1 MKKKLLV
8 SLLITAAAASVLA
21 GCSSG
26 SGTSGTQAPAGE
38 EAATADSADAEETE
52 AEDEDTEDADGE
64 DSQGSGRY
72 LVWRINKEPKLWDP
86 TNNSEFVSDSIVKQL
101 FEGLTVSTSDGF
113 KPGMA
118 ESWDISDDGK
128 TYTFHLRQDAKWSDG
143 DPVTAKDFEY
153 SWRRICDPDFASE
166 ALQAITDYV
175 VGGQEYFDGTGSY
188 DDIKATALD
197 DYTFEVVL
205 KNVTPYF
212 PQLVAN
218 DVYLPVKKDVVE
230 AAGEGWEKKPETCVS
245 NGPFMLEEFQ
255 VGSHFLFKKNPNYYD
270 AEAVKLAGVKA
281 VIIVDDNTAY
291 QAYQAGEI
299 DVMDGLPSEQIPQIV
314 AEDPNVIVGAD
325 TGARF
330 LNFNVDK
337 APTDNIHVRRAITYA
352 IDRKQIVE
360 QVLKDGSVPASGF
373 IAPTC
378 QKTDG
383 GSFRIMESDGYPA
396 EEYSINPRQANV
408 EAAKKELEEAG
419 YPDGKDFPALE
430 ITYANND
437 RDKKTCEAIQ
447 QMLEDNLGITVT
459 LRAEE
464 SSVFTSTKNKGDYQ
478 VATGGWTN
486 SPYDASGLIK
496 LFYSQNGNNTPQW
509 RWKEYTG
516 APHDTTLNPG
526 SKAFDE
532 AFDKAL
538 ASQGA
543 DRDNAWVEAEQALM
557 EDLPVTALYYPSY
570 TAVVNEDLVEDVELT
585 ASNTFMFKE
594 ASVIE

>member
-1 MKKKLLV
+1 MKKRMLV
-8 SLLITAAAASVLA
+8 SLLLATAAAATLSA
-21 GCSSG
+21 CGSG
-26 SGTSGTQAPAGE
+26 SKPAETQATTNQGGGDITS
-38 EAATADSADAEETE
+38 AAEEETE
-52 AEDEDTEDADGE
+52 AEAEEEA
-64 DSQGSGRY
+64 SAGSDRY
-72 LVWRINKEPKLWDP
+72 LVWRLNKEPKLWDP
-86 TNNSEFVSDSIVKQL
+86 TNNSESISDAIVKQL

-113 KPGMA
+113 KPGIA
-118 ESWDISDDGK
+118 ESWDVSEDGK
-128 TYTFHLRQDAKWSDG
+128 TYTFHLRDDAKWSDG

-153 SWRRICDPDFASE
+153 SWRRICDPDYASE

-188 DDIKATALD
+188 DDIKATAID

-218 DVYLPVKKDVVE
+218 DVYLPIKKDVVE

-245 NGPFMLEEFQ
+245 NGPFMLEEYQ

-270 AEAVKLAGVKA
+270 ADSVKLAGVKA
-281 VIIVDDNTAY
+281 VIITDDNTAY

-299 DVMDGLPSEQIPQIV
+299 DVMDNLPSEQIPQIV
-314 AEDPNVIVGAD
+314 AEDPNVIVSAD
-325 TGARF
+325 TGAQF
-330 LNFNVDK
+330 MNFNVDK
-337 APTDNIHVRRAITYA
+337 APTDNVHVRKAIAYA

-378 QKTDG
+378 QKTNG
-383 GSFRIMESDGYPA
+383 GSFRTMESDGYPA
-396 EEYSINPRQANV
+396 EEYGINPRQANV
-408 EAAKKELEEAG
+408 EAAKQELAEAG

-437 RDKKTCEAIQ
+437 RNKKTCEAIQ

-478 VATGGWTN
+478 MATGGWTN

-509 RWKEYTG
+509 RWKPYTG

-526 SKAFDE
+526 NEAFDI

-543 DRDNAWVEAEQALM
+543 DRDNAWIEAEQALM
-557 EDLPVTALYYPSY
+557 ADMPVTPLYYPSY

-585 ASNTFMFKE
+585 ASNTFMFKS

>member
-1 MKKKLLV
+1 MPLRPRRRL
-8 SLLITAAAASVLA
+8 
-21 GCSSG
+21 
-26 SGTSGTQAPAGE
+26 APAVPVPSRPRPRPPRIRGGGITS
-38 EAATADSADAEETE
+38 AAEEETE
-52 AEDEDTEDADGE
+52 AEAEEEA
-64 DSQGSGRY
+64 SAGSDRY
-72 LVWRINKEPKLWDP
+72 LVWRLNKEPKLWDP
-86 TNNSEFVSDSIVKQL
+86 TNNSESISDAIVKQL

-113 KPGMA
+113 KPGIA
-118 ESWDISDDGK
+118 ESWDVSEDGK
-128 TYTFHLRQDAKWSDG
+128 TYTFHLRDDAKWSDG

-153 SWRRICDPDFASE
+153 SWRRICDPDYASE

-188 DDIKATALD
+188 DDIKATAID

-218 DVYLPVKKDVVE
+218 DVYLPIKKDVVE

-245 NGPFMLEEFQ
+245 NGPFMLEEYQ

-270 AEAVKLAGVKA
+270 ADSVKLAGVKA
-281 VIIVDDNTAY
+281 VIITDDNTAY

-299 DVMDGLPSEQIPQIV
+299 DVMDNLPSEQIPQIV
-314 AEDPNVIVGAD
+314 AEDPNVIVSAD
-325 TGARF
+325 TGAQF
-330 LNFNVDK
+330 MNFNVDK
-337 APTDNIHVRRAITYA
+337 APTDNVHVRKAIAYA

-383 GSFRIMESDGYPA
+383 GSFRTMESDGYPA
-396 EEYSINPRQANV
+396 EEYGINPRQANV
-408 EAAKKELEEAG
+408 EAAKQELAEAG

-437 RDKKTCEAIQ
+437 RNKKTCEAIQ

-478 VATGGWTN
+478 MATGGWTN

-509 RWKEYTG
+509 RWKPYTG

-526 SKAFDE
+526 NEAFDI

-543 DRDNAWVEAEQALM
+543 DRDNAWIEAEQALM
-557 EDLPVTALYYPSY
+557 ADMPVTPLYYPSY

-585 ASNTFMFKE
+585 ASNTFMFKS

>member
-1 MKKKLLV
+1 MPLRPRRRL
-8 SLLITAAAASVLA
+8 
-21 GCSSG
+21 
-26 SGTSGTQAPAGE
+26 APAVPVPSRPRPRPPRIRGGGDITS
-38 EAATADSADAEETE
+38 AAEEETE
-52 AEDEDTEDADGE
+52 AEAEEEA
-64 DSQGSGRY
+64 SAGSDRY
-72 LVWRINKEPKLWDP
+72 LVWRLNKEPKLWDP
-86 TNNSEFVSDSIVKQL
+86 TNNSESISDAIVKQL

-113 KPGMA
+113 KPGIA
-118 ESWDISDDGK
+118 ESWDVSEDGK
-128 TYTFHLRQDAKWSDG
+128 TYTFHLRDDAKWSDG

-153 SWRRICDPDFASE
+153 SWRRICDPDYASE

-188 DDIKATALD
+188 DDIKATAID

-218 DVYLPVKKDVVE
+218 DVYLPIKKDVVE

-245 NGPFMLEEFQ
+245 NGPFMLEEYQ

-270 AEAVKLAGVKA
+270 ADSVKLAGVKA
-281 VIIVDDNTAY
+281 VIITDDNTAY

-299 DVMDGLPSEQIPQIV
+299 DVMDNLPSEQIPQIV
-314 AEDPNVIVGAD
+314 AEDPNVIVSAD
-325 TGARF
+325 TGAQF
-330 LNFNVDK
+330 MNFNVDK
-337 APTDNIHVRRAITYA
+337 APTDNVHVRKAIAYA

-378 QKTDG
+378 QKTNG
-383 GSFRIMESDGYPA
+383 GSFRTMESDGYPA
-396 EEYSINPRQANV
+396 EEYGINPRQANV
-408 EAAKKELEEAG
+408 EAAKQELAEAG

-437 RDKKTCEAIQ
+437 RNKKTCEAIQ

-478 VATGGWTN
+478 MATGGWTN

-509 RWKEYTG
+509 RWKPYTG

-526 SKAFDE
+526 NEAFDI

-543 DRDNAWVEAEQALM
+543 DRDNAWIEAEQALM
-557 EDLPVTALYYPSY
+557 ADMPVTPLYYPSY

-585 ASNTFMFKE
+585 ASNTFMFKS

>member
-1 MKKKLLV
+1 MKKRMLV
-8 SLLITAAAASVLA
+8 SLLLATAAAATLSA
-21 GCSSG
+21 CGSG
-26 SGTSGTQAPAGE
+26 SKPAETQATTNQGGGDITS
-38 EAATADSADAEETE
+38 AAEEETE
-52 AEDEDTEDADGE
+52 AEAEEEA
-64 DSQGSGRY
+64 SAGSDRY
-72 LVWRINKEPKLWDP
+72 LVWRLNKEPKLWDP
-86 TNNSEFVSDSIVKQL
+86 TNNSESISDAIVKQL

-113 KPGMA
+113 KPGIA
-118 ESWDISDDGK
+118 ESWDVSEDGK
-128 TYTFHLRQDAKWSDG
+128 TYTFHLRDDAKWSDG

-153 SWRRICDPDFASE
+153 SWRRICDPDYASE

-188 DDIKATALD
+188 DDIKATAID

-218 DVYLPVKKDVVE
+218 DVYLAIKKDVVE

-245 NGPFMLEEFQ
+245 NGPFMLEEYQ

-270 AEAVKLAGVKA
+270 ADSVKLAGIKA
-281 VIIVDDNTAY
+281 VIITDDNTAY

-299 DVMDGLPSEQIPQIV
+299 DVMDNLPSEQIPQIV
-314 AEDPNVIVGAD
+314 AEDPNVIVSAD
-325 TGARF
+325 TGAQF
-330 LNFNVDK
+330 MNFNVDK
-337 APTDNIHVRRAITYA
+337 APTDNVHVRKAIAYA

-383 GSFRIMESDGYPA
+383 GSFRTMESDGYPA
-396 EEYSINPRQANV
+396 EEYGINPRQANV
-408 EAAKKELEEAG
+408 EAAKQELAEAG

-437 RDKKTCEAIQ
+437 RNKKTCEAIQ

-478 VATGGWTN
+478 MATGGWTN

-509 RWKEYTG
+509 RWKPYTG

-526 SKAFDE
+526 SEAFDI

-543 DRDNAWVEAEQALM
+543 DRDNAWIEAEQALM
-557 EDLPVTALYYPSY
+557 ADMPVTPLYYPSY

-585 ASNTFMFKE
+585 ASNTFMFKS

>member
-1 MKKKLLV
+1 MKKRMLV
-8 SLLITAAAASVLA
+8 TLVLATAAAAALSA
-21 GCSSG
+21 CGSG
-26 SGTSGTQAPAGE
+26 SKPAETQATTNQGGGEITSAAG
-38 EAATADSADAEETE
+38 EETE
-52 AEDEDTEDADGE
+52 AEAEGE
-64 DSQGSGRY
+64 TSEGSDRY
-72 LVWRINKEPKLWDP
+72 LVWRLNKEPKLWDP
-86 TNNSEFVSDSIVKQL
+86 TNNSESISDAIVKQL

-118 ESWDISDDGK
+118 KSWDVSEDGK
-128 TYTFHLRQDAKWSDG
+128 TYTFHLRDDAKWSDG

-188 DDIKATALD
+188 DDIKATAID
-197 DYTFEVVL
+197 EYTFEVVL

-218 DVYLPVKKDVVE
+218 DVYLPIKKDVVE

-270 AEAVKLAGVKA
+270 ADAVKLAGIKA
-281 VIIVDDNTAY
+281 VIITDDNTAY

-299 DVMDGLPSEQIPQIV
+299 DVMDNLPSEQIPQIV
-314 AEDPNVIVGAD
+314 AEDPNVIVSAD
-325 TGARF
+325 TGAQF
-330 LNFNVDK
+330 MNFNVDK
-337 APTDNIHVRRAITYA
+337 APTDNLHVRKAIAYA

-360 QVLKDGSVPASGF
+360 QVLKDGSIPASGF

-383 GSFRIMESDGYPA
+383 GSFRTMESDGYPA
-396 EEYSINPRQANV
+396 EEYGINPRQANV
-408 EAAKKELEEAG
+408 EAAKQELAEAG

-437 RDKKTCEAIQ
+437 RNKKTCEAIQ

-478 VATGGWTN
+478 MATGGWTN

-509 RWKEYTG
+509 RWKPYTG

-526 SKAFDE
+526 SEAFDI

-538 ASQGA
+538 ASQGT

-557 EDLPVTALYYPSY
+557 ADMPVTPLYYPSY
-570 TAVVNEDLVEDVELT
+570 TAVVNEDQVEDVELT
-585 ASNTFMFKE
+585 ASNTFMFKA

>member
-1 MKKKLLV
+1 MKKRMLV
-8 SLLITAAAASVLA
+8 SLLLATAAAATLSA
-21 GCSSG
+21 CGSG
-26 SGTSGTQAPAGE
+26 STPAQPHPTTTPGGGDITS
-38 EAATADSADAEETE
+38 AAEEETE
-52 AEDEDTEDADGE
+52 AEAEEEA
-64 DSQGSGRY
+64 SAGSDRY
-72 LVWRINKEPKLWDP
+72 LVWRLNKEPKLWDP
-86 TNNSEFVSDSIVKQL
+86 TNNSESISDAIVKQL

-113 KPGMA
+113 KPGIA
-118 ESWDISDDGK
+118 ESWDVSEDGK
-128 TYTFHLRQDAKWSDG
+128 TYTFHLRDDAKWSDG

-153 SWRRICDPDFASE
+153 SWRRICDPDYASE

-188 DDIKATALD
+188 DDIKATAID

-218 DVYLPVKKDVVE
+218 DVYLPIKKDVVE

-245 NGPFMLEEFQ
+245 NGPFMLEEYQ

-270 AEAVKLAGVKA
+270 ADSVKLAGIKA
-281 VIIVDDNTAY
+281 VIITDDNTAY

-299 DVMDGLPSEQIPQIV
+299 DVMDNLPSEQIPQIV
-314 AEDPNVIVGAD
+314 ADDPNVIVSAD
-325 TGARF
+325 TGAQF
-330 LNFNVDK
+330 MNFNVDK
-337 APTDNIHVRRAITYA
+337 APTDNVHVRKAIAYA

-383 GSFRIMESDGYPA
+383 GSFRTMESDGYPA
-396 EEYSINPRQANV
+396 EEYGINPRQANV
-408 EAAKKELEEAG
+408 EAAKQELAEAG
-419 YPDGKDFPALE
+419 YPDGKDCPALD

-437 RDKKTCEAIQ
+437 RNNKTCEAIQ

-478 VATGGWTN
+478 MATGGWTN

-509 RWKEYTG
+509 RWKPYTG

-526 SKAFDE
+526 SEAFDI

-543 DRDNAWVEAEQALM
+543 DRDNAWIEAEQALM
-557 EDLPVTALYYPSY
+557 ADMPVTPLYYPSY

-585 ASNTFMFKE
+585 ASNTFMFKS

>member
-1 MKKKLLV
+1 MPLRPRRRL
-8 SLLITAAAASVLA
+8 
-21 GCSSG
+21 
-26 SGTSGTQAPAGE
+26 APAVPVPSRPRPRPPRIRGGGDITS
-38 EAATADSADAEETE
+38 AAEEETE
-52 AEDEDTEDADGE
+52 AEAEEEA
-64 DSQGSGRY
+64 SAGSDRY
-72 LVWRINKEPKLWDP
+72 LVWRLNKEPKLWDP
-86 TNNSEFVSDSIVKQL
+86 TNNSESISDAIVKQL

-113 KPGMA
+113 KPGIA
-118 ESWDISDDGK
+118 ESWDVSEDGK
-128 TYTFHLRQDAKWSDG
+128 TYTFHLRDDAKWSDG

-153 SWRRICDPDFASE
+153 SWRRICDPDYASE

-188 DDIKATALD
+188 DDIKATAID

-218 DVYLPVKKDVVE
+218 DVYLPIKKDVVE

-245 NGPFMLEEFQ
+245 NGPFMLEEYQ

-270 AEAVKLAGVKA
+270 ADSVKLAGIKA
-281 VIIVDDNTAY
+281 VIITDDNTAY

-299 DVMDGLPSEQIPQIV
+299 DVMDNLPSEQIPQIV
-314 AEDPNVIVGAD
+314 AEDPNVIVSAD
-325 TGARF
+325 TGAQF
-330 LNFNVDK
+330 MNFNVDK
-337 APTDNIHVRRAITYA
+337 APTDNVHVRKAIAYA

-383 GSFRIMESDGYPA
+383 GSFRTMESDGYPA
-396 EEYSINPRQANV
+396 EEYGINPRQANV
-408 EAAKKELEEAG
+408 EAAKQELAEAG

-437 RDKKTCEAIQ
+437 RNKKTCEAIQ

-478 VATGGWTN
+478 MATGGWTN

-509 RWKEYTG
+509 RWKPYTG

-526 SKAFDE
+526 SEAFDI

-543 DRDNAWVEAEQALM
+543 DRDNAWIEAEQALM
-557 EDLPVTALYYPSY
+557 ADMPVTPLYYPSY

-585 ASNTFMFKE
+585 ASNTFMFKS

>member
-1 MKKKLLV
+1 MKKRMLV
-8 SLLITAAAASVLA
+8 SLLLATAAAATLSA
-21 GCSSG
+21 CGSG
-26 SGTSGTQAPAGE
+26 SNPPAPPPTPHPGGGHITS
-38 EAATADSADAEETE
+38 AAEEETE
-52 AEDEDTEDADGE
+52 AEAEEEA
-64 DSQGSGRY
+64 SAGSDRY
-72 LVWRINKEPKLWDP
+72 LVWRLNKEPKLWDP
-86 TNNSEFVSDSIVKQL
+86 TNNSESISDAIVKQL

-113 KPGMA
+113 KPGIA
-118 ESWDISDDGK
+118 ESWDVSEDGK
-128 TYTFHLRQDAKWSDG
+128 TYTFHLRDDAKWSDG

-153 SWRRICDPDFASE
+153 SWRRICDPDYASE

-188 DDIKATALD
+188 DDIKATAID

-218 DVYLPVKKDVVE
+218 DVYLPIKKDVVE

-245 NGPFMLEEFQ
+245 NGPFMLEEYQ

-270 AEAVKLAGVKA
+270 ADSVKLAGIKA
-281 VIIVDDNTAY
+281 VIITDDNTAY

-299 DVMDGLPSEQIPQIV
+299 DVMDNLPSEQIPQIV
-314 AEDPNVIVGAD
+314 AEDPNVIVSAD
-325 TGARF
+325 TGAQF
-330 LNFNVDK
+330 MNFNVDK
-337 APTDNIHVRRAITYA
+337 APTDNVHVRKAIAYA

-383 GSFRIMESDGYPA
+383 GSFRTMESDGYPA
-396 EEYSINPRQANV
+396 EEYGINPRQANV
-408 EAAKKELEEAG
+408 EAAKQELAEAG

-437 RDKKTCEAIQ
+437 RNKKTCEAIQ

-478 VATGGWTN
+478 MATGGWTN

-509 RWKEYTG
+509 RWKPYTG

-526 SKAFDE
+526 SEAFDI

-543 DRDNAWVEAEQALM
+543 DRDNAWIEAEQALM
-557 EDLPVTALYYPSY
+557 ADMPVTPLYYPSY

-585 ASNTFMFKE
+585 ASNTFMFKS

>member
-1 MKKKLLV
+1 MKKRMLV
-8 SLLITAAAASVLA
+8 SLLLATAAAATLSA
-21 GCSSG
+21 CGSG
-26 SGTSGTQAPAGE
+26 SKPAETQATTNQGGGDITSAAEEEPEAEAEE
-38 EAATADSADAEETE
+38 EASA
-52 AEDEDTEDADGE
+52 
-64 DSQGSGRY
+64 GSDRY
-72 LVWRINKEPKLWDP
+72 LVWRLNKEPKLWDP
-86 TNNSEFVSDSIVKQL
+86 TNNSESISDAIVKQL

-113 KPGMA
+113 KPGIA
-118 ESWDISDDGK
+118 ESWDVSEDGK
-128 TYTFHLRQDAKWSDG
+128 TYTFHLRDDAKWSDG

-153 SWRRICDPDFASE
+153 SWRRICDPDYASE

-188 DDIKATALD
+188 DDIKATAID

-218 DVYLPVKKDVVE
+218 DVYLPIKKDVVE

-245 NGPFMLEEFQ
+245 NGPFMLEEYQ

-270 AEAVKLAGVKA
+270 ADSVKLAGVKA
-281 VIIVDDNTAY
+281 VIITDDNTAY

-299 DVMDGLPSEQIPQIV
+299 DVMDNLPSEQIPQIV
-314 AEDPNVIVGAD
+314 AEDPNVIVSAD
-325 TGARF
+325 TGAQF
-330 LNFNVDK
+330 MNFNVDK
-337 APTDNIHVRRAITYA
+337 APTDNVHVRKAIAYA

-383 GSFRIMESDGYPA
+383 GSFRTMESDGYPA
-396 EEYSINPRQANV
+396 EEYGINPRQANV
-408 EAAKKELEEAG
+408 EAAKQELAEAG

-437 RDKKTCEAIQ
+437 RNKKTCEAIQ

-478 VATGGWTN
+478 MATGGWTN

-509 RWKEYTG
+509 RWKPYTG

-526 SKAFDE
+526 NEAFDI

-543 DRDNAWVEAEQALM
+543 DRDNAWIEAEQALM
-557 EDLPVTALYYPSY
+557 ADMPVTPLYYPSY

-585 ASNTFMFKE
+585 ASNTFMFKS

>member
-1 MKKKLLV
+1 MKKRMLV
-8 SLLITAAAASVLA
+8 SLLLATAAAATLSA
-21 GCSSG
+21 CGSG
-26 SGTSGTQAPAGE
+26 SKPAETQATTNQGGGDITS
-38 EAATADSADAEETE
+38 AAEEETE
-52 AEDEDTEDADGE
+52 AEAEEEA
-64 DSQGSGRY
+64 SAGSDRY
-72 LVWRINKEPKLWDP
+72 LVWRLNKEPKLWDP
-86 TNNSEFVSDSIVKQL
+86 TNNSESISDAIVKQL

-113 KPGMA
+113 KPGIA
-118 ESWDISDDGK
+118 ESWDVSEDGK
-128 TYTFHLRQDAKWSDG
+128 TYTFHLRDDAKWSDG

-153 SWRRICDPDFASE
+153 SWRRICDPDYASE

-188 DDIKATALD
+188 DDIKATAID

-218 DVYLPVKKDVVE
+218 DVYLPIKKDVVE

-245 NGPFMLEEFQ
+245 NGPFMLEEYQ

-270 AEAVKLAGVKA
+270 ADSVKLAGVKA
-281 VIIVDDNTAY
+281 VIITDDNTAY

-299 DVMDGLPSEQIPQIV
+299 DVMDNLPSEQIPQIV
-314 AEDPNVIVGAD
+314 AEDPNVIVSAD
-325 TGARF
+325 TGAQF
-330 LNFNVDK
+330 MNFNVDK
-337 APTDNIHVRRAITYA
+337 APTDNVHVRKAIAYA

-383 GSFRIMESDGYPA
+383 GSFRTMESDGYPA
-396 EEYSINPRQANV
+396 EEYGINPRQANV
-408 EAAKKELEEAG
+408 EAAKQELAEAG

-437 RDKKTCEAIQ
+437 RNKKTCEAIQ

-478 VATGGWTN
+478 MATGGWTN

-509 RWKEYTG
+509 RWKPYTG

-526 SKAFDE
+526 NEAFDI

-543 DRDNAWVEAEQALM
+543 DRDNAWIEAEQALM
-557 EDLPVTALYYPSY
+557 ADMPVTPLYYPSY

-585 ASNTFMFKE
+585 ASNTFMFKS

>member
-1 MKKKLLV
+1 MKKRMLV
-8 SLLITAAAASVLA
+8 SLLLATAAAATLSA
-21 GCSSG
+21 CGSG
-26 SGTSGTQAPAGE
+26 SKPAETQATTNQGGGDITS
-38 EAATADSADAEETE
+38 AAEEETE
-52 AEDEDTEDADGE
+52 AEAEEEA
-64 DSQGSGRY
+64 SAGSDRY
-72 LVWRINKEPKLWDP
+72 LVWRLNKEPKLWDP
-86 TNNSEFVSDSIVKQL
+86 TNNSESISDAIVKQL

-113 KPGMA
+113 KPGIA
-118 ESWDISDDGK
+118 ESWDVSEDGK
-128 TYTFHLRQDAKWSDG
+128 TYTFHLRDDAKWSDG

-153 SWRRICDPDFASE
+153 SWRRICDPDYASE
-166 ALQAITDYV
+166 ALEAITDYV

-188 DDIKATALD
+188 DDIKATAID

-218 DVYLPVKKDVVE
+218 DVYLPIKKDVVE

-245 NGPFMLEEFQ
+245 NGPFMLEEYQ

-270 AEAVKLAGVKA
+270 ADSVKLAGIKA
-281 VIIVDDNTAY
+281 VIITDDNTAY

-299 DVMDGLPSEQIPQIV
+299 DVMDNLPSEQIPQIV
-314 AEDPNVIVGAD
+314 AEDPNVIVSAD
-325 TGARF
+325 TGAQF
-330 LNFNVDK
+330 MNFNVDK
-337 APTDNIHVRRAITYA
+337 APTDNVHVRKAIAYA

-383 GSFRIMESDGYPA
+383 GSFRTMESDGYPA
-396 EEYSINPRQANV
+396 EEYGINPRQANV
-408 EAAKKELEEAG
+408 EAAKQELAEAG

-437 RDKKTCEAIQ
+437 RNKKTCEAIQ

-478 VATGGWTN
+478 MATGGWTN

-509 RWKEYTG
+509 RWKPYTG

-526 SKAFDE
+526 SEAFDI

-543 DRDNAWVEAEQALM
+543 DRDNAWIEAEQALM
-557 EDLPVTALYYPSY
+557 ADMPVTPLYYPSY

-585 ASNTFMFKE
+585 ASNTFMFKS

>member
-1 MKKKLLV
+1 MKKRMLV
-8 SLLITAAAASVLA
+8 SLLLATAAAATLSA
-21 GCSSG
+21 CGSG
-26 SGTSGTQAPAGE
+26 SKPAETQATTKQGGGGDITS
-38 EAATADSADAEETE
+38 AAEEETE
-52 AEDEDTEDADGE
+52 AEAEEEA
-64 DSQGSGRY
+64 SAGSDRY
-72 LVWRINKEPKLWDP
+72 LVWRLNKEPKLWDP
-86 TNNSEFVSDSIVKQL
+86 TNNSESISDAIVKQL

-113 KPGMA
+113 KPGIA
-118 ESWDISDDGK
+118 ESWDVSEDGK
-128 TYTFHLRQDAKWSDG
+128 TYTFHLRDDAKWSDG

-153 SWRRICDPDFASE
+153 SWRRICDPDYASE

-188 DDIKATALD
+188 DDIKATAID

-218 DVYLPVKKDVVE
+218 DVYLPIKKDVVE

-245 NGPFMLEEFQ
+245 NGPFMLEEYQ

-270 AEAVKLAGVKA
+270 ADSVKLAGVKA
-281 VIIVDDNTAY
+281 VIITDDNTAY

-299 DVMDGLPSEQIPQIV
+299 DVMDNLPSEQIPQIV
-314 AEDPNVIVGAD
+314 AEDPNVIVSAD
-325 TGARF
+325 TGAQF
-330 LNFNVDK
+330 MNFNVDK
-337 APTDNIHVRRAITYA
+337 APTDNVHVRKAIAYA

-383 GSFRIMESDGYPA
+383 GSFRTMESDGYPA
-396 EEYSINPRQANV
+396 EEYGINPRQANV
-408 EAAKKELEEAG
+408 EAAKQELAEAG

-437 RDKKTCEAIQ
+437 RNKKTCEAIQ

-478 VATGGWTN
+478 MATGGWTN

-509 RWKEYTG
+509 RWKPYTG

-526 SKAFDE
+526 NEAFDI

-543 DRDNAWVEAEQALM
+543 DRDNAWIEAEQALM
-557 EDLPVTALYYPSY
+557 ADMPVTPLYYPSY

-585 ASNTFMFKE
+585 ASNTFMFKS

>member
-1 MKKKLLV
+1 MKKRMLV
-8 SLLITAAAASVLA
+8 SLLLATAAAATLSA
-21 GCSSG
+21 CGSG
-26 SGTSGTQAPAGE
+26 SKPAETQATTNQGGGGDITS
-38 EAATADSADAEETE
+38 AAEEETE
-52 AEDEDTEDADGE
+52 AEAEEEA
-64 DSQGSGRY
+64 SAGSDRY
-72 LVWRINKEPKLWDP
+72 LVWRLNKEPKLWDP
-86 TNNSEFVSDSIVKQL
+86 TNNSESISDAIVKQL

-113 KPGMA
+113 KPGIA
-118 ESWDISDDGK
+118 ESWDVSEDGK
-128 TYTFHLRQDAKWSDG
+128 TYTFHLRDDAKWSDG

-153 SWRRICDPDFASE
+153 SWRRICDPDYASE

-188 DDIKATALD
+188 DDIKATAID

-218 DVYLPVKKDVVE
+218 DVYLPIKKDVVE

-245 NGPFMLEEFQ
+245 NGPFMLEEYQ

-270 AEAVKLAGVKA
+270 ADSVKLAGIKA
-281 VIIVDDNTAY
+281 VIITDDNTAY

-299 DVMDGLPSEQIPQIV
+299 DVMDNLPSEQIPQIV
-314 AEDPNVIVGAD
+314 AEDPNVIVSAD
-325 TGARF
+325 TGAQF
-330 LNFNVDK
+330 MNFNVDK
-337 APTDNIHVRRAITYA
+337 APTDNVHVRKAIAYA

-383 GSFRIMESDGYPA
+383 GSFRTMESDGYPA
-396 EEYSINPRQANV
+396 EEYGINPRQANV
-408 EAAKKELEEAG
+408 EAAKQELAEAG

-437 RDKKTCEAIQ
+437 RNKKTCEAIQ

-478 VATGGWTN
+478 MATGGWTN

-509 RWKEYTG
+509 RWKPYTG

-526 SKAFDE
+526 SEAFDI

-543 DRDNAWVEAEQALM
+543 DRDNAWIEAEQALM
-557 EDLPVTALYYPSY
+557 ADMPVTPLYYPSY

-585 ASNTFMFKE
+585 ASNTFMFKS

>member
-1 MKKKLLV
+1 MKKRMLV
-8 SLLITAAAASVLA
+8 SLLLATAAAATLSA
-21 GCSSG
+21 CGSG
-26 SGTSGTQAPAGE
+26 SKPAETQATTNQGGGGDITS
-38 EAATADSADAEETE
+38 AAEEETE
-52 AEDEDTEDADGE
+52 AEAEEEA
-64 DSQGSGRY
+64 SAGSDRY
-72 LVWRINKEPKLWDP
+72 LVWRLNKEPKLWDP
-86 TNNSEFVSDSIVKQL
+86 TNNSESISDAIVKQL

-113 KPGMA
+113 KPGIA
-118 ESWDISDDGK
+118 ESWDVSEDGK
-128 TYTFHLRQDAKWSDG
+128 TYTFHLRDDAKWSDG

-153 SWRRICDPDFASE
+153 SWRRICDPDYASE

-188 DDIKATALD
+188 DDIKATAID

-218 DVYLPVKKDVVE
+218 DVYLPIKKDVVE

-245 NGPFMLEEFQ
+245 NGPFMLEEYQ

-270 AEAVKLAGVKA
+270 ADSVKLAGVKA
-281 VIIVDDNTAY
+281 VIITDDNTAY

-299 DVMDGLPSEQIPQIV
+299 DVMDNLPSEQIPQIV
-314 AEDPNVIVGAD
+314 AEDPNVIVSAD
-325 TGARF
+325 TGAQF
-330 LNFNVDK
+330 MNFNVDK
-337 APTDNIHVRRAITYA
+337 APTDNVHVRKAIAYA

-383 GSFRIMESDGYPA
+383 GSFRTMESDGYPA
-396 EEYSINPRQANV
+396 EEYGINPRQANV
-408 EAAKKELEEAG
+408 EAAKQELAEAG

-437 RDKKTCEAIQ
+437 RNKKTCEAIQ

-478 VATGGWTN
+478 MATGGWTN

-509 RWKEYTG
+509 RWKPYTG

-526 SKAFDE
+526 NEAFDI

-543 DRDNAWVEAEQALM
+543 DRDNAWIEAEQALM
-557 EDLPVTALYYPSY
+557 ADMPVTPLYYPSY

-585 ASNTFMFKE
+585 ASNTFMFKS

>member
-1 MKKKLLV
+1 MKKRMLV
-8 SLLITAAAASVLA
+8 SLLLATAAAATLSACV
-21 GCSSG
+21 
-26 SGTSGTQAPAGE
+26 SGTKPAETQATTNQGGGDI
-38 EAATADSADAEETE
+38 TSAAEETE
-52 AEDEDTEDADGE
+52 AEAEEEA
-64 DSQGSGRY
+64 SAGSDRY
-72 LVWRINKEPKLWDP
+72 LVWRLNKEPKLWDP
-86 TNNSEFVSDSIVKQL
+86 TNNSESISDAIVKQL

-113 KPGMA
+113 KPGIA
-118 ESWDISDDGK
+118 ESWDVSEDGK
-128 TYTFHLRQDAKWSDG
+128 TYTFHLRDDAKWSDG

-153 SWRRICDPDFASE
+153 SWRRICDPDYASE

-188 DDIKATALD
+188 DDIKATAID

-218 DVYLPVKKDVVE
+218 DVYLPIKKDVVE

-245 NGPFMLEEFQ
+245 NGPFMLEEYQ

-270 AEAVKLAGVKA
+270 ADSVKLAGIKA
-281 VIIVDDNTAY
+281 VIITDDNTAY

-299 DVMDGLPSEQIPQIV
+299 DVMDNLPSEQIPQIV
-314 AEDPNVIVGAD
+314 AEDPNVIVSAD
-325 TGARF
+325 TGAQF
-330 LNFNVDK
+330 MNFNVDK
-337 APTDNIHVRRAITYA
+337 APTDNVHVRKAIAYA

-383 GSFRIMESDGYPA
+383 GSFRTMESDGYPA
-396 EEYSINPRQANV
+396 EEYGINPRQANV
-408 EAAKKELEEAG
+408 EAAKQELAEAG

-437 RDKKTCEAIQ
+437 RNKKTCEAIQ

-478 VATGGWTN
+478 MATGGWTN

-509 RWKEYTG
+509 RWKPYTG

-526 SKAFDE
+526 SEAFDI

-543 DRDNAWVEAEQALM
+543 DRDNAWIEAEQALM
-557 EDLPVTALYYPSY
+557 ADMPVTPLYYPSY

-585 ASNTFMFKE
+585 ASNTFMFKS

>member
-1 MKKKLLV
+1 MKKRMLV
-8 SLLITAAAASVLA
+8 SLLLATAAAATLSA
-21 GCSSG
+21 CGSG
-26 SGTSGTQAPAGE
+26 SKPAETQATTNQGGGITS
-38 EAATADSADAEETE
+38 AAEEETE
-52 AEDEDTEDADGE
+52 AEAEEEA
-64 DSQGSGRY
+64 SAGSDRY
-72 LVWRINKEPKLWDP
+72 LVWRLNKEPKLWDP
-86 TNNSEFVSDSIVKQL
+86 TNNSESISDAIVKQL

-113 KPGMA
+113 KPGIA
-118 ESWDISDDGK
+118 ESWDVSEDGK
-128 TYTFHLRQDAKWSDG
+128 TYTFHLRDDAKWSDG

-153 SWRRICDPDFASE
+153 SWRRICDPDYASE

-188 DDIKATALD
+188 DDIKATAID

-218 DVYLPVKKDVVE
+218 DVYLPIKKDVVE

-245 NGPFMLEEFQ
+245 NGPFMLEEYQ

-270 AEAVKLAGVKA
+270 ADSVKLAGVKA
-281 VIIVDDNTAY
+281 VIITDDNTAY

-299 DVMDGLPSEQIPQIV
+299 DVMDNLPSEQIPQIV
-314 AEDPNVIVGAD
+314 AEDPNVIVSAD
-325 TGARF
+325 TGAQF
-330 LNFNVDK
+330 MNFNVDK
-337 APTDNIHVRRAITYA
+337 APTDNVHVRKAIAYA

-383 GSFRIMESDGYPA
+383 GSFRTMESDGYPA
-396 EEYSINPRQANV
+396 EEYGINPRQANV
-408 EAAKKELEEAG
+408 EAAKQELAEAG

-437 RDKKTCEAIQ
+437 RNKKTCEAIQ

-478 VATGGWTN
+478 MATGGWTN

-509 RWKEYTG
+509 RWKPYTG

-526 SKAFDE
+526 NEAFDI

-543 DRDNAWVEAEQALM
+543 DRDNAWIEAEQALM
-557 EDLPVTALYYPSY
+557 ADMPVTPLYYPSY

-585 ASNTFMFKE
+585 ASNTFMFKS

>member
-1 MKKKLLV
+1 MKKRMLV
-8 SLLITAAAASVLA
+8 SLLLATAAAATLSA
-21 GCSSG
+21 CGSG
-26 SGTSGTQAPAGE
+26 SKPAETQATTNQGGGDITS
-38 EAATADSADAEETE
+38 AAEEETE
-52 AEDEDTEDADGE
+52 AEAEEEA
-64 DSQGSGRY
+64 SVGSDRY
-72 LVWRINKEPKLWDP
+72 LVWRLNKEPKLWDP
-86 TNNSEFVSDSIVKQL
+86 TNNSESISDAIVKQL

-113 KPGMA
+113 KPGIA
-118 ESWDISDDGK
+118 ESWDVSEDGK
-128 TYTFHLRQDAKWSDG
+128 TYTFHLRDDAKWSDG

-153 SWRRICDPDFASE
+153 SWRRICDPDYASE

-188 DDIKATALD
+188 DDIKATAID

-218 DVYLPVKKDVVE
+218 DVYLPIKKDVVE

-245 NGPFMLEEFQ
+245 NGPFMLEEYQ

-270 AEAVKLAGVKA
+270 ADSVKLAGVKA
-281 VIIVDDNTAY
+281 VIITDDNTAY

-299 DVMDGLPSEQIPQIV
+299 DVMDNLPSEQIPQIV
-314 AEDPNVIVGAD
+314 AEDPNVIVSAD
-325 TGARF
+325 TGAQF
-330 LNFNVDK
+330 MNFNVDK
-337 APTDNIHVRRAITYA
+337 APTDNVHVRKAIAYA

-383 GSFRIMESDGYPA
+383 GSFRTMESDGYPA
-396 EEYSINPRQANV
+396 EEYGINPRQANV
-408 EAAKKELEEAG
+408 EAAKQELAEAG

-437 RDKKTCEAIQ
+437 RNKKTCEAIQ

-478 VATGGWTN
+478 MATGGWTN

-509 RWKEYTG
+509 RWKPYTG

-526 SKAFDE
+526 NEAFDI

-543 DRDNAWVEAEQALM
+543 DRDNAWIEAEQALM
-557 EDLPVTALYYPSY
+557 ADMPVTPLYYPSY

-585 ASNTFMFKE
+585 ASNTFMFKS

>member
-1 MKKKLLV
+1 MKKRMLV
-8 SLLITAAAASVLA
+8 SLLLATAAAATLSA
-21 GCSSG
+21 CGSG
-26 SGTSGTQAPAGE
+26 SKPAETQATTNQGGGDITS
-38 EAATADSADAEETE
+38 AAEEETE
-52 AEDEDTEDADGE
+52 AEAEEEA
-64 DSQGSGRY
+64 SAGSDRY
-72 LVWRINKEPKLWDP
+72 LVWRLNKEPKLWDP
-86 TNNSEFVSDSIVKQL
+86 TNNSESISDAIVKQL

-113 KPGMA
+113 KPGIA
-118 ESWDISDDGK
+118 ESWDVSEDGK
-128 TYTFHLRQDAKWSDG
+128 TYTFHLRDDAKWSDG

-153 SWRRICDPDFASE
+153 SWRRICDPDYASE

-188 DDIKATALD
+188 DDIKATAID

-218 DVYLPVKKDVVE
+218 DVYLPIKKDVVE
-230 AAGEGWEKKPETCVS
+230 AAGEGWEKKPENCVS
-245 NGPFMLEEFQ
+245 NGPFMLEEYQ

-270 AEAVKLAGVKA
+270 ADSVKLAGVKA
-281 VIIVDDNTAY
+281 VIITDDNTAY

-299 DVMDGLPSEQIPQIV
+299 DVMDNLPSEQIPQIV
-314 AEDPNVIVGAD
+314 AEDPNVIVSAD
-325 TGARF
+325 TGAQF
-330 LNFNVDK
+330 MNFNVDK
-337 APTDNIHVRRAITYA
+337 APTDNVHVRKAIAYA

-383 GSFRIMESDGYPA
+383 GSFRTMESDGYPA
-396 EEYSINPRQANV
+396 EEYGINPRQANV
-408 EAAKKELEEAG
+408 EAAKQELAEAG

-437 RDKKTCEAIQ
+437 RNKKTCEAIQ

-478 VATGGWTN
+478 MATGGWTN

-509 RWKEYTG
+509 RWKPYTG

-526 SKAFDE
+526 NEAFDI

-543 DRDNAWVEAEQALM
+543 DRDNAWIEAEQALM
-557 EDLPVTALYYPSY
+557 ADMPVTPLYYPSY

-585 ASNTFMFKE
+585 ASNTFMFKS

>member
-1 MKKKLLV
+1 MKKRMLV
-8 SLLITAAAASVLA
+8 SLLLATAAAATLSA
-21 GCSSG
+21 CGSG
-26 SGTSGTQAPAGE
+26 SKPADPPPTTHQGGGDITS
-38 EAATADSADAEETE
+38 AAEEETE
-52 AEDEDTEDADGE
+52 AEAEEEA
-64 DSQGSGRY
+64 SAGSDRY
-72 LVWRINKEPKLWDP
+72 LVWRLNKEPKLWDP
-86 TNNSEFVSDSIVKQL
+86 TNNSESISDAIVKQL

-113 KPGMA
+113 KPGIA
-118 ESWDISDDGK
+118 ESWDVSEDGK
-128 TYTFHLRQDAKWSDG
+128 TYTFHLRDDAKWSDG

-153 SWRRICDPDFASE
+153 SWRRICDPDYASE

-188 DDIKATALD
+188 DDIKATAID

-218 DVYLPVKKDVVE
+218 DVYLPIKKDVVE

-245 NGPFMLEEFQ
+245 NGPFMLEEYQ

-270 AEAVKLAGVKA
+270 ADSVKLAGIKA
-281 VIIVDDNTAY
+281 VIITDDNTAY

-299 DVMDGLPSEQIPQIV
+299 DVMDNLPSEQIPQIV
-314 AEDPNVIVGAD
+314 AEDPNVIVSAD
-325 TGARF
+325 TGAQF
-330 LNFNVDK
+330 MNFNVDK
-337 APTDNIHVRRAITYA
+337 APTDNVHVRKAIAYA

-383 GSFRIMESDGYPA
+383 GSFRTMESDGYPA
-396 EEYSINPRQANV
+396 EEYGINPRQANV
-408 EAAKKELEEAG
+408 EAAKQELAEAG

-437 RDKKTCEAIQ
+437 RNKKTCEAIQ

-478 VATGGWTN
+478 MATGGWTN

-509 RWKEYTG
+509 RWKPYTG

-526 SKAFDE
+526 SEAFDI

-543 DRDNAWVEAEQALM
+543 DRDNAWIEAEQALM
-557 EDLPVTALYYPSY
+557 ADMPVTPLYYPSY

-585 ASNTFMFKE
+585 ASNTFMFKS